1 MTSWFILVITLWD
14 AEAALIPQ
22 RGSMKCG
29 QAMAHA
35 SEMMR
40 VSHDVGT
47 FMLQCKDTGIPL
59 LRPVPRPEGLGR

>member
-14 AEAALIPQ
+14 GAIVQSIPQ

-47 FMLQCKDTGIPL
+47 FMLQCKDTGLPL
-59 LRPVPRPEGLGR
+59 LRPVPRPER